1 MTTQLEDYTD
11 ELGFTRQGHRSYRKS
26 NITTTENNLLEQ
38 TDWMLVR
45 AKERN
50 ISVPSS
56 VTTKR
61 SAITTEA
68 TRVRAAIDSATTEA
82 QVITAFQSASWPED
96 N

>member
-1 MTTQLEDYTD
+1 MQLEDTTNEY
-11 ELGFTRQGHRSYRKS
+11 GHTQYGAKTTYK
-26 NITTTENNLLEQ
+26 NYITTIKTNLLEQ

-82 QVITAFQSASWPED
+82 QVITAFQSASWPE
-96 N
+96 

>member
-1 MTTQLEDYTD
+1 MQLEDTTNEY
-11 ELGFTRQGHRSYRKS
+11 GHTQYGAKTTYKSYV
-26 NITTTENNLLEQ
+26 TVTQTNLLEQ

-45 AKERN
+45 KKERN

>member
-1 MTTQLEDYTD
+1 MQLEDTTNEY
-11 ELGFTRQGHRSYRKS
+11 GHTQSGAKTTYK
-26 NITTTENNLLEQ
+26 NYITTIKTNLLEQ

-45 AKERN
+45 KKERN

>member
-1 MTTQLEDYTD
+1 MQLEDYTD
-11 ELGFTRQGHRSYRKS
+11 ERGTHLGLKTTYK
-26 NITTTENNLLEQ
+26 NYIITTETNLLEQ

-45 AKERN
+45 KKERN

>member
-1 MTTQLEDYTD
+1 MQLEDYTD
-11 ELGFTRQGHRSYRKS
+11 ENGFTHSGVK
-26 NITTTENNLLEQ
+26 TTYKNYVTVTENNLLEE

-50 ISVPSS
+50 INVPSDV
-56 VTTKR
+56 VTNR
-61 SAITTEA
+61 SAITTEG
-68 TRVRAAIDSATTEA
+68 TRLKTAIDSATTEA

>member
-1 MTTQLEDYTD
+1 MQLEDYTD
-11 ELGFTRQGHRSYRKS
+11 ENGHTQLGAKS
-26 NITTTENNLLEQ
+26 TYKNHVTVTKTNLLEQ

>member
-1 MTTQLEDYTD
+1 MQLEDTTN
-11 ELGFTRQGHRSYRKS
+11 ENGHTQLGAK
-26 NITTTENNLLEQ
+26 TTYKNYVTTNQSNLLEQ

-45 AKERN
+45 KKERN

>member
-1 MTTQLEDYTD
+1 MQLEDYTD
-11 ELGFTRQGHRSYRKS
+11 ENGFTQLGVKS
-26 NITTTENNLLEQ
+26 TYKNHVTTTENNLLGE
-38 TDWMLVR
+38 TDWMYVR

-50 ISVPSS
+50 ISVPSDV
-56 VTTKR
+56 VTNR
-61 SAITTEA
+61 SAITTEG

>member
-1 MTTQLEDYTD
+1 MQLEDTTNEY
-11 ELGFTRQGHRSYRKS
+11 GHTQYGAKTTYK
-26 NITTTENNLLEQ
+26 NYITTIKTNLLEQ

>member
-1 MTTQLEDYTD
+1 MQLEDTID
-11 ELGFTRQGHRSYRKS
+11 ENGRPQSGAK
-26 NITTTENNLLEQ
+26 TTYKNHVTVTQTNLLEQ

-45 AKERN
+45 KKERN

-68 TRVRAAIDSATTEA
+68 TRLKTAIDSATTEA
-82 QVITAFQSASWPED
+82 QVITAFQSASWPE
-96 N
+96 

>member
-1 MTTQLEDYTD
+1 MQLEDTID
-11 ELGFTRQGHRSYRKS
+11 ENGRTHSGAKTTYKSYV
-26 NITTTENNLLEQ
+26 TVTQTNLLEQ

-45 AKERN
+45 KKERN

-68 TRVRAAIDSATTEA
+68 TRLKTAIDSATTEA

>member
-1 MTTQLEDYTD
+1 MQLEDYTD
-11 ELGFTRQGHRSYRKS
+11 ENGHTQYGAKTTYK
-26 NITTTENNLLEQ
+26 NYVTITQTNLLEQ

-45 AKERN
+45 KKERN

-68 TRVRAAIDSATTEA
+68 TRVRSAIDGATTEA
-82 QVITAFQSASWPED
+82 QVITAFQSAFWPE
-96 N
+96 

>member
-1 MTTQLEDYTD
+1 MQLEDTID
-11 ELGFTRQGHRSYRKS
+11 ENGRTHLGAKTTYKNH
-26 NITTTENNLLEQ
+26 ITTNQTNLLEQ

-45 AKERN
+45 KKERN

-68 TRVRAAIDSATTEA
+68 TRVKTAIDSATTEA
-82 QVITAFQSASWPED
+82 QVITAFQSASWPE
-96 N
+96 

>member
-1 MTTQLEDYTD
+1 MQLEDYTD
-11 ELGFTRQGHRSYRKS
+11 ENGHTQYGAKTTYK
-26 NITTTENNLLEQ
+26 NYVTTTKNNLLEQ

-45 AKERN
+45 AKERS

-61 SAITTEA
+61 SAINTEA
-68 TRVRAAIDSATTEA
+68 TRVRSAIDSATTEEE
-82 QVITAFQSASWPED
+82 VITAFQSASWPED

>member
-1 MTTQLEDYTD
+1 MQLEDYTD
-11 ELGFTRQGHRSYRKS
+11 ENGFTQLGVKS
-26 NITTTENNLLEQ
+26 TYKNHVTTTKNNLLEQ

-45 AKERN
+45 KKERD

>member
-1 MTTQLEDYTD
+1 
-11 ELGFTRQGHRSYRKS
+11 
-26 NITTTENNLLEQ
+26 
-38 TDWMLVR
+38 MLVR

-68 TRVRAAIDSATTEA
+68 TRVRSAIDSATTEA

>member
-1 MTTQLEDYTD
+1 MQLEDTTN
-11 ELGFTRQGHRSYRKS
+11 ENGHTQYGAKTTYK
-26 NITTTENNLLEQ
+26 NYVTTTKTNLLEQ

-45 AKERN
+45 KKERN